1 MNDRARIGRRRFVR
15 LAAAAATSAAVLTM
29 NPIAAAPAPAAP
41 KPAPKKRVRSK
52 VADPSV
58 RAEIENQKKQL
69 ATILEVIR
77 SYDRPAGSPPA
88 LVFRPLPPRRH
99 S

>member
-15 LAAAAATSAAVLTM
+15 LAAVAAAAAAM

-41 KPAPKKRVRSK
+41 PSPKKTRAR
-52 VADPSV
+52 ARARTPDPAV

-69 ATILEVIR
+69 DAMLQVIR
-77 SYDRPAGSPPA
+77 SYELPAGSPPA
-88 LVFRPLPPRRH
+88 MVFRPLAPRRRA
-99 S
+99 